1 MRCAGERVGVTAY
14 DDSLGAFRS
23 FVAMPRPIP
32 LLPPVMRTL
41 LFCNFICLFLS
52 VEIRLLAA
60 LLNETRGSWDPGRAH
75 NRRGGNCWRKRK
87 TTSSSATIFIVLSG
101 KPFSSIASR
110 CRAGLRATH
119 WKKSNFVC
127 TMSNRVTDFS
137 NRGAAFLNSGSAM
150 SPR

>member
-101 KPFSSIASR
+101 KP
-110 CRAGLRATH
+110 AGLPSYSLGKIELCMH
-119 WKKSNFVC
+119 HVQ
-127 TMSNRVTDFS
+127 
-137 NRGAAFLNSGSAM
+137 
-150 SPR
+150 PRYRLF